1 MYFLGFVIGVVHGLL
16 AGYAIAVL
24 SKKKISK

>member
-24 SKKKISK
+24 SKKISK